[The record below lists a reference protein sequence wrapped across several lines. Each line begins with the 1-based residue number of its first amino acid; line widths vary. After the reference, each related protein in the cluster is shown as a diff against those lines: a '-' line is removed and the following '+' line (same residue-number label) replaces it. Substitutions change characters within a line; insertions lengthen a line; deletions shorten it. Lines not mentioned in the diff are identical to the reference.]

1 MKGTTSLQPRMKMTT
16 IRMAVAFL
24 AVAVLGAVGIAI
36 NQDSGVAQAQ
46 SFMPPDLLHVIDPLS
61 SLKSI
66 PVPEPRNIARYIKDR
81 NAAIAL
87 GKALFW
93 DMAVGSDGQSCGS
106 CHFHAGADS
115 RSKNQ
120 LNPGFRA
127 VPSDNTFSKF
137 SRNGGGPNYQLKA
150 ADFPFHQ
157 LADVNNQNSAVVF
170 DTNDISSS
178 AGVFNFAFTAVAPL
192 AANSATDIGTMASPD
207 PVFNVGGINVRGV
220 EPRNTPTMI
229 NAVFNHRNFWD
240 GRARAEFNGVNPIG
254 QLDPAAKVAQVPA
267 LGAQPEMISLIDGSH
282 PDLALDNASLASQA
296 VGPPL
301 SNLEMSFNGRN
312 FAILGRKLVSRRPL
326 AQQLV
331 ASDDSS
337 LGLLSRWPAQ
347 GLNTT
352 YRDMIAAAFQN
363 EWWDS
368 TWMAQINPDNSV
380 TFLPSGTVAASALS
394 NTSASANQFQLI
406 ESNFSLIWGL
416 ALQEYMATLVSN
428 DSRVDRFLEG
438 HLDALTAQEQ
448 LGMDVFRH
456 KGRCIRC
463 HGGPETT
470 NASVSNIVD
479 GLIIPAEL
487 LEHMF
492 MGDGNFAVYDNGFY
506 NTGMRPCAGLQ
517 PNGQQGLCD
526 DLGVGASIGPLNLPL
541 SNARL
546 QQMPNSPVTRVEFVG
561 PTNRIVAD
569 GAFKTPGLRNVELTA
584 PYFHNGG
591 MLSLEQV
598 VEFYNRGGDFA
609 NFNMN
614 NLDLDI
620 TPLNLT
626 ADEKVALV
634 AFLKALT
641 DERVRY
647 EQAPFDHPELFVS
660 NGAIGDQKRV
670 LSDGTGKAIMDTLH
684 VPQTGRVGRTAP
696 AANFLHTPLVPPV
709 LWASNPTMIFTASAS
724 AATKPAGQ
732 VLNIRNLGEGQLS
745 WTLAGTQPWLSFT
758 RTSGVAPASPAQDT
772 TLTVNASGMAPG
784 SYMDTVTITAPG
796 IKNSPI
802 QITVRLVVKP

>member
-1 MKGTTSLQPRMKMTT
+1 MKWTTNLQPRQMKMTT

-36 NQDSGVAQAQ
+36 NQDAQAQ
-46 SFMPPDLLHVIDPLS
+46 SFQPPNLLHVIDPLW
-61 SLKSI
+61 SLKWI
-66 PVPEPRNIARYIKDR
+66 PVPEPRNLARYIKDR

-93 DMAVGSDGQSCGS
+93 DMALGSDGQACAS

-127 VPSDNTFSKF
+127 APPDNSFSTFGF
-137 SRNGGGPNYQLKA
+137 SGGRPNYQLKA
-150 ADFPFHQ
+150 ADFPFHKV
-157 LADVNNQNSAVVF
+157 ADVNDQNSAVLF
-170 DTNDISSS
+170 DTNDIASS
-178 AGVFNFAFTAVAPL
+178 AGVFNFAFTAIAPFN
-192 AANSATDIGTMASPD
+192 ATNSATDIGTMASPD

-254 QLDPAAKVAQVPA
+254 QLDPGAKVAHVPA

-282 PDLALDNASLASQA
+282 PDLALDNSSLASQA

-312 FAILGRKLVSRRPL
+312 FAILGRKLVPRRPL

-479 GLIIPAEL
+479 GIIIPAEL

-517 PNGQQGLCD
+517 GPCD

-591 MLSLEQV
+591 MLTLEQV

-609 NFNMN
+609 HFHMN
-614 NLDLDI
+614 NLDLGI
-620 TPLNLT
+620 TPLSLT
-626 ADEKVALV
+626 AEEKVALV

-660 NGAIGDQKRV
+660 NGAIGDQKRI
-670 LSDGTGKAIMDTLH
+670 LNDGTGKAIMDTLH
-684 VPQTGRVGRTAP
+684 VPQTGRGGRTAP
-696 AANFLHTPLVPPV
+696 QVNFLHSPLVPPV

-732 VLNIRNLGEGQLS
+732 VLNIRNLGEGQFS
-745 WTLAGTQPWLSFT
+745 WTLSGTQPWLSFT

-772 TLTVNASGMAPG
+772 TLSVNASGMAPG